1 MDWSAS
7 IDAYCERTSAQFW
20 AEPLNAWSNLAFIAV
35 GLVGLSLWKMRGGRD
50 LPSQA
55 LCVLVLVIGI
65 GSFLFHT
72 FATRWASL
80 ADVLPIAV
88 FIYGYF
94 ALALSRFFGLSALIS
109 GFCTAG
115 FMAASF
121 LAEPVFS
128 TLVGSSAGYL
138 PALFAMLVIGG
149 ILVSRK
155 QEPGGLVLA
164 AGATFLVSL
173 TFRMLDTPLCGLW
186 PLGTHPLWHLLNAV
200 TLGLLLAAAI
210 DTDRKTGQPRLARV
224 PSTAGR

>member
-20 AEPLNAWSNLAFIAV
+20 AEPLNAWSNLGFIAV

-50 LPSQA
+50 LASYA
-55 LCVLVLVIGI
+55 LCLLVLVIGV

-94 ALALSRFFGLSALIS
+94 AIALIRFFGLSRVIAGLA
-109 GFCTAG
+109 TAG
-115 FMAASF
+115 FLAASL
-121 LAEPVFS
+121 LAEPIFAVF
-128 TLVGSSAGYL
+128 VGSSAGYV
-138 PALFAMLVIGG
+138 PALLAMLIIGG
-149 ILVSRK
+149 ILVFRE
-155 QEPGGLVLA
+155 QEPGRLVLA

-173 TFRMLDTPLCGLW
+173 TFRMLDAPLCAIW
-186 PLGTHPLWHLLNAV
+186 PLGTHPLWHLLNAA

-210 DTDRKTGQPRLARV
+210 DADPAVRRAPAA
-224 PSTAGR
+224 PAPAGR